1 MNPSVAWLIVVRAY
15 VVEIV
20 RAGWV
25 WALFLVCILS
35 SLATVLRSH
44 HAYLEAADRYA
55 LELQDRQRVRFATTA
70 GPSGR
75 SIEPTLR
82 VLRPPNPVSVLV
94 AGVERT
100 MPSGWDFGPA
110 GAETLPPYPSQ
121 ISLVSLDVLTDGES
135 VIRLFGGLLGLALG
149 LWLITGD
156 QQRGWLAAGSA
167 YPTAPCWPIAAMLAA
182 GSVVLALVALAWV
195 FVMAGFAQWLL
206 GPAPELGFAFAATW
220 CFVWAYLVTMFAVGG
235 VIARVTVSPLGGTAV
250 AASVWTLAV
259 LMGPQLLSAVL
270 FLMADIPPRARFEYE
285 RRETY
290 ADRQLVAGDALV
302 SRLMAAVPDTPTRT
316 EFDILA
322 EEAFPEFE
330 AAWLKEMGDAR
341 AEAAAASSAWLR
353 NQQLWVGRLTTVAR
367 LNPGTLLQSALAT
380 SNGQGWSTQSWWDQ
394 AAHSHEIALNRTLFD
409 DLPVVTLKLF
419 WRDEPFQWAFVRHR
433 PRSVAQLPSF
443 DETEGASTRHRRID
457 WADAAAAVLQLMIAL
472 AVAALY
478 PARPEQH

>member
-15 VVEIV
+15 FVEIV
-20 RAGWV
+20 RARWV

-55 LELQDRQRVRFATTA
+55 LELQDRQRARFATNV

-75 SIEPTLR
+75 SAEPTLR
-82 VLRPPNPVSVLV
+82 VLRPPNAVSVLV

-121 ISLVSLDVLTDGES
+121 ISPVSLDVLTDGES

-149 LWLITGD
+149 LWLVAGD
-156 QQRGWLAAGSA
+156 QQRGWLAAATS
-167 YPTAPCWPIAAMLAA
+167 YPTAPWWPIAAMLAS
-182 GSVVLALVALAWV
+182 GSLVLSLVALAWV
-195 FVMAGFAQWLL
+195 FVMAAFAEWLL
-206 GPAPELGFAFAATW
+206 GPAVELGFSFLATW
-220 CFVWAYLVTMFAVGG
+220 CFVWAYLVTMFGIGG
-235 VIARVTVSPLGGTAV
+235 VIARVTPSPLGGTAV
-250 AASVWTLAV
+250 AATVWTLAV
-259 LMGPQLLSAVL
+259 LMGPQMLSAML
-270 FLMADIPPRARFEYE
+270 YLMADIPPRARFEYE

-290 ADRQLVAGDALV
+290 ADRQRVSGDALI

-322 EEAFPEFE
+322 EEAFPKFE
-330 AAWLKEMGDAR
+330 ADWLKEMGDAR

-353 NQQLWVGRLTTVAR
+353 NQQLWVGRLTMVAR
-367 LNPGTLLQSALAT
+367 LTPGTLLQSALAT
-380 SNGQGWSTQSWWDQ
+380 SNGQGWSTQSWWEQ
-394 AAHSHEIALNRTLFD
+394 AAHRHEIALNRALFD

-419 WRDEPFQWAFVRHR
+419 WRDEPFQWGFVRHR
-433 PRSVAQLPSF
+433 PKSIAQLPSF
-443 DETEGASTRHRRID
+443 DETEGSPILHRRIH
-457 WADAAAAVLQLMIAL
+457 WVDAAAAVLQVMIAL